1 MILMPQ
7 VRNSFHF
14 IVRYLLCILSAGS
27 DYESISLS
35 LTLSPDQLAV
45 SFSVPIIDDNSV
57 ERGEVFRGV
66 LSSSLEQVTLIN
78 STIDV
83 TILDDDKVCIK
94 FNQVEYKVSEE
105 EGIVTLSLSKEGM
118 NDIPI
123 HITVSTEDGNA
134 TSTLHNN

>member
-1 MILMPQ
+1 M
-7 VRNSFHF
+7 
-14 IVRYLLCILSAGS
+14 YILSAGS

-94 FNQVEYKVSEE
+94 FNQVEYKASEE
-105 EGIVTLSLSKEGM
+105 EGIATLLLSKEGM

-123 HITVSTEDGNA
+123 HITVSTKDGNA
-134 TSTLHNN
+134 TSTSCNN

>member
-1 MILMPQ
+1 M
-7 VRNSFHF
+7 
-14 IVRYLLCILSAGS
+14 
-27 DYESISLS
+27 S

-78 STIDV
+78 STINV

>member
-1 MILMPQ
+1 M
-7 VRNSFHF
+7 
-14 IVRYLLCILSAGS
+14 
-27 DYESISLS
+27 
-35 LTLSPDQLAV
+35 
-45 SFSVPIIDDNSV
+45 PIIDDNSV
-57 ERGEVFRGV
+57 ERGELFRGV

-105 EGIVTLSLSKEGM
+105 EGIATLSLSKEGM

-134 TSTLHNN
+134 TSTLHNNYLIFEMISNNYYISF